1 MHNSRSF
8 DVDSCEVS
16 EDDDSSDD
24 NKIIEAAQKK
34 ISNVDDRTI
43 MRLQT
48 ESKTHM

>member
-16 EDDDSSDD
+16 EDDDSTDD
-24 NKIIEAAQKK
+24 NKIIEAAKKK
-34 ISNVDDRTI
+34 ISNVNDRTI

-48 ESKTHM
+48 KSKIQV

>member
-16 EDDDSSDD
+16 EDDDSSND
-24 NKIIEAAQKK
+24 NKIIEAAKKK

-43 MRLQT
+43 MRL
-48 ESKTHM
+48 